1 MNLYC
6 ANSGSKWISTVQTL
20 APNKSLLRRFSLQ
33 TNLFC
38 TDSGSKRISSAQTLA
53 PNESL
58 LRRLWLQINL
68 YCTDSSS
75 KWISTVQT
83 LAPNESLLYRL
94 WLQTNFYCADSGSKR
109 ISSAQTLAPN
119 ESLHRLWL
127 QTNLS
132 CADSG
137 SKLIS
142 TSNDVKWHPYWDAL
156 VSLFYSE
163 RKWKCV
169 VHLFLQSMKK
179 TIWKETPAFFSS
191 LYSLT
196 AVSCRSTWIWY
207 PPGSFWWAVCFVAQH
222 CRCFYWFFILP
233 SWEHV
238 PSGIQNKRF
247 HLCRGQTDTILVW
260 STRKDTV
267 IKGHLKWLVNVSPT
281 TGVTGVAQ
289 NTLAGWNHSQK
300 QLIYSVRSLGEWCF
314 TYTSLHRCSVHWK
327 VFRNYIISKGFLLS
341 TCFTITNPLLF
352 FIWQR
357 VFCCCY
363 LVKSASH
370 LECVCW

>member
-1 MNLYC
+1 M
-6 ANSGSKWISTVQTL
+6 
-20 APNKSLLRRFSLQ
+20 
-33 TNLFC
+33 
-38 TDSGSKRISSAQTLA
+38 
-53 PNESL
+53 
-58 LRRLWLQINL
+58 NL
-68 YCTDSSS
+68 YCTDS
-75 KWISTVQT
+75 
-83 LAPNESLLYRL
+83 
-94 WLQTNFYCADSGSKR
+94 
-109 ISSAQTLAPN
+109 
-119 ESLHRLWL
+119 
-127 QTNLS
+127 
-132 CADSG
+132 
-137 SKLIS
+137 
-142 TSNDVKWHPYWDAL
+142 
-156 VSLFYSE
+156 SE

-196 AVSCRSTWIWY
+196 AVSCRSAWIWY

-314 TYTSLHRCSVHWK
+314 TYKSPQVQRALKSV
-327 VFRNYIISKGFLLS
+327 
-341 TCFTITNPLLF
+341 
-352 FIWQR
+352 
-357 VFCCCY
+357 
-363 LVKSASH
+363 
-370 LECVCW
+370 